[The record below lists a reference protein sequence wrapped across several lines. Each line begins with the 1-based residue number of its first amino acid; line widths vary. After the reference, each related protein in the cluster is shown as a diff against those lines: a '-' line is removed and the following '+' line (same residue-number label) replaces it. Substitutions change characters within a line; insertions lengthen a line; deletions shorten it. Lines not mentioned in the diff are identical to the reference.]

1 MSSVK
6 NSVVEIVQAIKK
18 GEITSEELVKSYINE
33 IKKKEKDVGAW
44 EFFDEELAISQAKKL
59 DLLHQSGNH
68 GDLHGVPVGIKDI
81 FDTEDMPTAD
91 GTEIHKKNP
100 SLNDCTVVSKLK
112 QAGAVIM
119 GKTVTCELAYYSP
132 GKTKNPHDFKR
143 TPGGSS
149 SGSAA
154 AVASHMV
161 PLAVGSQTNGS
172 VIRPASYCGVVGY
185 KPSRGLISRH
195 LVLQVS
201 RKLDQ
206 IGIFSNSVEDAA
218 LISEQ
223 IIGHDKQDPD
233 TSLNPKPKLLAA
245 CQQKP
250 PMEPVLAYIK
260 LPFMNE
266 LEDDSKEGFEEVKDE
281 IKNKLNGKVDEVELP
296 EGFKGIPQWHKII
309 MESDMANSFSNEY
322 KSFKNKLSDKIVE
335 AIERGM
341 KYTSLE
347 YNDAL
352 SKIDVANTYF
362 KQFFHDYDAILT
374 PAATGE
380 APLGLESTGNPIFC
394 TIWTYC
400 GMPSISLPLLQGK
413 NALPIG
419 VQLVSSLFD
428 DERLFRNANWLA
440 KKIKR

>member
-1 MSSVK
+1 MPSLSTSAVEMVK
-6 NSVVEIVQAIKK
+6 SIKK

-33 IKKKEKDVGAW
+33 IKKKEKNVGAW
-44 EFFDEELAISQAKKL
+44 EFFNEELAIAQAKKL

-81 FDTEDMPTAD
+81 FDTVDMPTSD
-91 GTEIHKKNP
+91 GTEIHKENP

-132 GKTKNPHDFKR
+132 GKTKNPHDLNR

-154 AVASHMV
+154 VVASHMA

-185 KPSRGLISRH
+185 KPTRGLISRH

-206 IGIFSNSVEDAA
+206 IGVFANSVEDAA

-223 IIGHDKQDPD
+223 IIGYDKQDPD
-233 TSLNPKPKLLAA
+233 TSLKPKPKLLYAS
-245 CQQKP
+245 QQTP

-260 LPFMNE
+260 LPFMDK
-266 LEDDSKEGFEEVKDE
+266 LEDDAKEGFEEIKDE
-281 IKNKLNGKVDEVELP
+281 IKNKLKGKVDEIELP
-296 EGFKGIPQWHKII
+296 DGFKNISDWHKII
-309 MESDMANSFSNEY
+309 MESDMANSFSKEY
-322 KSFKNKLSDKIVE
+322 KSFKNKLSNKIVE

-341 KYTSLE
+341 KYTSVE

-352 SKIDVANTYF
+352 AKIDAANAYF

-374 PAATGE
+374 PSATGE
-380 APLGLESTGNPIFC
+380 APEGLDFTGDPIFC
-394 TIWTYC
+394 TTWTYC
-400 GMPSISLPLLQGK
+400 GMPTISLPLLQGK
-413 NALPIG
+413 NGLPIG

-428 DERLFRNANWLA
+428 DERLFKNANWLTS
-440 KKIKR
+440 KIKK